1 MFDSEAT
8 IKAFE
13 KLGVTDAFSAGDADF
28 TKMIDT
34 GSHGEN
40 LYIGSILQGTRIEVN
55 EAGAK
60 AMSFTKVGADSVSAP
75 VDNVEFTVDRP
86 FLYSYVTPD
95 GIPLFIGEVRNLG
108 GVGGEN

>member
-28 TKMIDT
+28 TKMVDA

-40 LYIGSILQGTRIEVN
+40 LYIGSILQGTCIAVD

-60 AMSFTKVGADSVSAP
+60 AAGFVKLGVEAISAP
-75 VDNVEFTVDRP
+75 ADDVEFTADRP
-86 FLYSYVTPD
+86 FLYSFVTPD
-95 GIPLFIGEVRNLG
+95 GIPLFIGAVRNLG